1 MIELLKKHKYKIIAA
16 VCALAVLTGAFLA
29 GGSLGDNTPAVV
41 KSSTSDVAVVTE
53 NTTDFQSITESTSET
68 ESPTKATENNKSKQS
83 TTAPTSSAQA
93 KAEQSAVSN
102 QNSNPIAKSSSSSS
116 STSSKTSS
124 QTSQSSSNTTQDKYK
139 TDPVP
144 EGKPEPVEPQEQEI
158 TDNTL
163 KCTFSISCATVL
175 DNMNILDKSK
185 KEIIPDDGWILKPVT
200 VTFNEGES
208 VFDVLK
214 QVCKENKIQLEFSMT
229 PIYNSAYIEGINNLY
244 EFDCGSLSG
253 WMYEVNDWFPNYGCS
268 RYEVKNGDVIEWQYT
283 CSLGADIG
291 GNYSV
296 GE

>member
-1 MIELLKKHKYKIIAA
+1 MIELLKKHKYKIIAV

-29 GGSLGDNTPAVV
+29 GGSLGDNAPAVV

-53 NTTDFQSITESTSET
+53 NTTDFQIITESTSET

-83 TTAPTSSAQA
+83 TTAPTSSLQA

-102 QNSNPIAKSSSSSS
+102 QNSNPTAKSSSSS

-124 QTSQSSSNTTQDKYK
+124 QTSQSSSNITQDKYK

>member
-1 MIELLKKHKYKIIAA
+1 MIEFFKKHKYKIIAA

-29 GGSLGDNTPAVV
+29 GGSLGDNAPAVV
-41 KSSTSDVAVVTE
+41 KSSTADVAVKAEKATAL
-53 NTTDFQSITESTSET
+53 QSIDETTAPT
-68 ESPTKATENNKSKQS
+68 ESPTKSTGKNKSEQKAS
-83 TTAPTSSAQA
+83 APTSTSQT
-93 KAEQSAVSN
+93 KSEQSAVSN
-102 QNSNPIAKSSSSSS
+102 QTSKSSSSSS
-116 STSSKTSS
+116 STSSKSSSKSS
-124 QTSQSSSNTTQDKYK
+124 QLSTNTKQDKYK
-139 TDPVP
+139 TDPIP

-214 QVCKENKIQLEFSMT
+214 QVCRDNKFQLEFSFT

-283 CSLGADIG
+283 CDLGGDIG
-291 GNYSV
+291 GYYSV

>member
-16 VCALAVLTGAFLA
+16 VCALAVLTGAFFA
-29 GGSLGDNTPAVV
+29 GGSLGDNAPDVV
-41 KSSTSDVAVVTE
+41 KSSTSNVAVLAE
-53 NTTDFQSITESTSET
+53 NTTVSQSTNESTAPT
-68 ESPTKATENNKSKQS
+68 ESPTKATGKNKPEQKA
-83 TTAPTSSAQA
+83 TAPTSTS
-93 KAEQSAVSN
+93 KTKSEQSAVSN
-102 QNSNPIAKSSSSSS
+102 QTSKSSSSSS

-124 QTSQSSSNTTQDKYK
+124 KNSQSSTNTKQDKYK

-144 EGKPEPVEPQEQEI
+144 EGKPQPVEPQEQEI
-158 TDNTL
+158 VDNTL

-175 DNMNILDKSK
+175 DNMDILDKSK

-214 QVCKENKIQLEFSMT
+214 QVCKDNKIQLEFSFT
-229 PIYNSAYIEGINNLY
+229 LIYNSAYIEGINNLY

-253 WMYEVNDWFPNYGCS
+253 WMYEVNEWFPNYGCS

-283 CSLGADIG
+283 CDLGGDIG
-291 GNYSV
+291 GYYSV

>member
-1 MIELLKKHKYKIIAA
+1 MIEFLKKHKYKIIAA
-16 VCALAVLTGAFLA
+16 VCALAVLTGAFFA
-29 GGSLGDNTPAVV
+29 GGSLGENVPAVV
-41 KSSTSDVAVVTE
+41 KSSTYDTAIV
-53 NTTDFQSITESTSET
+53 TESTTVSQSKNESISPT
-68 ESPTKATENNKSKQS
+68 ENSTKATEKNKSEQS
-83 TTAPTSSAQA
+83 TAAPTGTSQTKS
-93 KAEQSAVSN
+93 EQSVVSN
-102 QNSNPIAKSSSSSS
+102 QTSKSSGFSS

-124 QTSQSSSNTTQDKYK
+124 QNSQSTSDTKQDKYK

-144 EGKPEPVEPQEQEI
+144 EGKPQPVEPQEQEI

-175 DNMNILDKSK
+175 DNMDKLDKSK
-185 KEIIPDDGWILKPVT
+185 KEIIPDDGWILEPVT
-200 VTFNEGES
+200 VNFNEGES

-214 QVCKENKIQLEFSMT
+214 QVCKDNKIHLEFSFT
-229 PIYNSAYIEGINNLY
+229 PIYNSSYIEGINNLY

-283 CSLGADIG
+283 CNLGADIDG
-291 GNYSV
+291 YYAV

>member
-1 MIELLKKHKYKIIAA
+1 MIELIKKHKYKIIAA

-29 GGSLGDNTPAVV
+29 GGSLGDNAPAVV
-41 KSSTSDVAVVTE
+41 KSSTADVAVKAEKATAL
-53 NTTDFQSITESTSET
+53 QSIDETTALT
-68 ESPTKATENNKSKQS
+68 ESPTKATGKNKSEQKA
-83 TTAPTSSAQA
+83 TVPTSALQA
-93 KAEQSAVSN
+93 KIEQSAVSN
-102 QNSNPIAKSSSSSS
+102 QTSKSSSSSS
-116 STSSKTSS
+116 STSSKSS
-124 QTSQSSSNTTQDKYK
+124 SKSTQSSASTNK
-139 TDPVP
+139 TDPIP
-144 EGKPEPVEPQEQEI
+144 EGKPQPVEPQEQEI
-158 TDNTL
+158 VDNTL
-163 KCTFSISCATVL
+163 KCSFSISCATVL
-175 DNMNILDKSK
+175 DNMDILDKSK

-200 VTFNEGES
+200 VNFNEGES

-214 QVCKENKIQLEFSMT
+214 QVCRDNKIQLEFSFT

-244 EFDCGSLSG
+244 EFECGRISS

>member
-16 VCALAVLTGAFLA
+16 VCALAVLTGAFFV
-29 GGSLGDNTPAVV
+29 GGSLGNNAPAVV
-41 KSSTSDVAVVTE
+41 KSSTADVAVSAE
-53 NTTDFQSITESTSET
+53 NTTVSQSTNESTAPT
-68 ESPTKATENNKSKQS
+68 ESPTKATGKNKPEQKA
-83 TTAPTSSAQA
+83 TAPTSTS
-93 KAEQSAVSN
+93 KTKSEQSAVSN
-102 QNSNPIAKSSSSSS
+102 QTSKSSSSSS

-124 QTSQSSSNTTQDKYK
+124 KSSQSSTSTKQDKYK

-144 EGKPEPVEPQEQEI
+144 EGKPQPVEPQEQEI
-158 TDNTL
+158 IDNTL

-175 DNMNILDKSK
+175 DNMDIIDKSK
-185 KEIIPDDGWILKPVT
+185 KDIIPDDGWILKPVT

-214 QVCKENKIQLEFSMT
+214 QVCKDNKVQLEFSFT

-253 WMYEVNDWFPNYGCS
+253 WMYEVNGWFPNYGCS

-283 CSLGADIG
+283 CDLGGDIG
-291 GNYSV
+291 GYYSV

>member
-16 VCALAVLTGAFLA
+16 VCALAVLTGAFFA
-29 GGSLGDNTPAVV
+29 GGSFGDNAPDVV
-41 KSSTSDVAVVTE
+41 KSSTSNVAVLAE
-53 NTTDFQSITESTSET
+53 NTTVSQSTNESTAPT
-68 ESPTKATENNKSKQS
+68 ESPTKATGKNKPEQKA
-83 TTAPTSSAQA
+83 TAPTSTS
-93 KAEQSAVSN
+93 KTKSEQSAVSN
-102 QNSNPIAKSSSSSS
+102 QTSKSSSSSS

-124 QTSQSSSNTTQDKYK
+124 KNSQSSTNTKQDKYK

-144 EGKPEPVEPQEQEI
+144 EGKPQPVEPQEQEI
-158 TDNTL
+158 IDNTL

-175 DNMNILDKSK
+175 DNMDILDKSK

-214 QVCKENKIQLEFSMT
+214 QVCRDNKIQLEFSFT

-283 CSLGADIG
+283 CDLGGDIG
-291 GNYSV
+291 GYYSV

>member
-16 VCALAVLTGAFLA
+16 VCALAVLIGAFLA
-29 GGSLGDNTPAVV
+29 GGSLGDNAPAVV
-41 KSSTSDVAVVTE
+41 KSSTADVAVSAE
-53 NTTDFQSITESTSET
+53 NTTVSQSTNESTAPT
-68 ESPTKATENNKSKQS
+68 ESPTKATGKNKPEQKA
-83 TTAPTSSAQA
+83 TAPTSTS
-93 KAEQSAVSN
+93 KTKSEQSDVSN
-102 QNSNPIAKSSSSSS
+102 QTSKLSSSSS
-116 STSSKTSS
+116 STSSKTST
-124 QTSQSSSNTTQDKYK
+124 QNSQSSTNSKQDKYK
-139 TDPVP
+139 TDPIP
-144 EGKPEPVEPQEQEI
+144 EGKPQPVEPQEQEI
-158 TDNTL
+158 IDNTL

-175 DNMNILDKSK
+175 DNMDILDKSK

-214 QVCKENKIQLEFSMT
+214 QVCKDNKVQLEFSFT

-283 CSLGADIG
+283 CDLGGDIG
-291 GNYSV
+291 GYYSV

>member
-16 VCALAVLTGAFLA
+16 VCAMAVLTGAFFV
-29 GGSLGDNTPAVV
+29 GGSLGNNAPAVV
-41 KSSTSDVAVVTE
+41 KSSTADVAVSAE
-53 NTTDFQSITESTSET
+53 NTTVSQSTNESTAPT
-68 ESPTKATENNKSKQS
+68 ESPTKATGKNKPEQKA
-83 TTAPTSSAQA
+83 TAPTSTS
-93 KAEQSAVSN
+93 KTKSEQSAVSN
-102 QNSNPIAKSSSSSS
+102 QTSKSSSSSS

-124 QTSQSSSNTTQDKYK
+124 KSSQSSTSTKQDKYK

-144 EGKPEPVEPQEQEI
+144 EGKPQPVEPQEQEI
-158 TDNTL
+158 IDNTL

-175 DNMNILDKSK
+175 DNMDIIDKSK
-185 KEIIPDDGWILKPVT
+185 KDIIPDDGWILKPVT

-214 QVCKENKIQLEFSMT
+214 QVCKDNKVQLEFSFT

-283 CSLGADIG
+283 CDLGGDIG
-291 GNYSV
+291 GYYSV

>member
-16 VCALAVLTGAFLA
+16 VCALAILTGAFLA
-29 GGSLGDNTPAVV
+29 GARIGDNAPANV
-41 KSSTSDVAVVTE
+41 KSSTADVAVLTE
-53 NTTDFQSITESTSET
+53 NTTFSQSTNESTAPTVIS
-68 ESPTKATENNKSKQS
+68 TKATEKNKSEQK
-83 TTAPTSSAQA
+83 TTVPTIVSQA
-93 KAEQSAVSN
+93 KSEQPAISN
-102 QNSNPIAKSSSSSS
+102 QASELSSPSSDV
-116 STSSKTSS
+116 SSKTSS
-124 QTSQSSSNTTQDKYK
+124 KSTQSSTSTKQDKYK
-139 TDPVP
+139 TDPIP
-144 EGKPEPVEPQEQEI
+144 KGKPQPVEPQDKEI

-175 DNMNILDKSK
+175 DNMDMLDKSK
-185 KEIIPDDGWILKPVT
+185 KEIIPDDGWVLKPVT

-214 QVCKENKIQLEFSMT
+214 QACKDNKIHLEFSFT

-283 CSLGADIG
+283 CNLGEDVG
-291 GNYSV
+291 GSYTL

>member
-16 VCALAVLTGAFLA
+16 VCALAVLTGAFFA
-29 GGSLGDNTPAVV
+29 GGSLGDNAPDVV
-41 KSSTSDVAVVTE
+41 KSSTSDVAVNAE
-53 NTTDFQSITESTSET
+53 NTTVLQSTNESTAPTET
-68 ESPTKATENNKSKQS
+68 TTKATGKNKPEQK
-83 TTAPTSSAQA
+83 TTATTSTSQT
-93 KAEQSAVSN
+93 KKEQSDVSN
-102 QNSNPIAKSSSSSS
+102 QTSRSSNQFSKP
-116 STSSKTSS
+116 STQS
-124 QTSQSSSNTTQDKYK
+124 SQSSTVKKQDKYK
-139 TDPVP
+139 TDPIP
-144 EGKPEPVEPQEQEI
+144 EGKPQPVEPQEQEI
-158 TDNTL
+158 IDNTL

-175 DNMNILDKSK
+175 DNMDKLDKSK
-185 KEIIPDDGWILKPVT
+185 KEIIPDDGWILKPVV

-214 QVCKENKIQLEFSMT
+214 QVCKDNKIQLEFSFT

-283 CSLGADIG
+283 CDLGGDIG
-291 GNYSV
+291 GYYSV

>member
-16 VCALAVLTGAFLA
+16 VCVLAVLTGAFFV
-29 GGSLGDNTPAVV
+29 GGSLGDNAPDVV
-41 KSSTSDVAVVTE
+41 KSSTSDVAVSAE
-53 NTTDFQSITESTSET
+53 NTTVSQSTNESTAPT
-68 ESPTKATENNKSKQS
+68 ENHTKATEKNKSEQKA
-83 TTAPTSSAQA
+83 TAPTSTSQT
-93 KAEQSAVSN
+93 KSEQSAVSN
-102 QNSNPIAKSSSSSS
+102 QTSKSSSSSS

-124 QTSQSSSNTTQDKYK
+124 KNSQSSTNTKQDKYK

-144 EGKPEPVEPQEQEI
+144 EGKPQPVEPQEQEI
-158 TDNTL
+158 VDNTF

-175 DNMNILDKSK
+175 DNMDILDKSK

-214 QVCKENKIQLEFSMT
+214 QVCKDNKVQLEFSFT

>member
-16 VCALAVLTGAFLA
+16 VCALAVLTGAFFV
-29 GGSLGDNTPAVV
+29 GGSLGNNAPAVV
-41 KSSTSDVAVVTE
+41 KSSTADVAVSAE
-53 NTTDFQSITESTSET
+53 NTTVSQSTNESTAPT
-68 ESPTKATENNKSKQS
+68 ESPTKATGKNKPEQKA
-83 TTAPTSSAQA
+83 TAPTSTS
-93 KAEQSAVSN
+93 KTKSEQSAVSN
-102 QNSNPIAKSSSSSS
+102 QTSKSSSSSS

-124 QTSQSSSNTTQDKYK
+124 KSSQSSTSTKQDKYK
-139 TDPVP
+139 TDPIP
-144 EGKPEPVEPQEQEI
+144 EGKPQPVEPQEQEI
-158 TDNTL
+158 VDNTL

-175 DNMNILDKSK
+175 DNMDILDKSK

-214 QVCKENKIQLEFSMT
+214 QVCKDNKVQLEFSFT

>member
-1 MIELLKKHKYKIIAA
+1 MIEFLKKHKYKIIAA

-29 GGSLGDNTPAVV
+29 GESLGNNAPAVA
-41 KSSTSDVAVVTE
+41 KSSTSDTAIVTE
-53 NTTDFQSITESTSET
+53 RTTVSQGKNDSTSPT
-68 ESPTKATENNKSKQS
+68 ENSTKATDKGKSKQS
-83 TTAPTSSAQA
+83 TTAPTSATQVNS
-93 KAEQSAVSN
+93 EQSAVSN
-102 QNSNPIAKSSSSSS
+102 QTSKSSSSSS
-116 STSSKTSS
+116 SASSKSSS
-124 QTSQSSSNTTQDKYK
+124 QITQSSSTKQDKYK
-139 TDPVP
+139 TDPIP

-163 KCTFSISCATVL
+163 KCTFSISCAAVL
-175 DNMNILDKSK
+175 DNMDKLDKSK
-185 KEIIPDDGWILKPVT
+185 REIIPDDGWILEPVT

-214 QVCKENKIQLEFSMT
+214 QVCKDNKIQLEFSFT
-229 PIYNSAYIEGINNLY
+229 PIYNSSYIEGINNLD

-283 CSLGADIG
+283 CDLGGDIG
-291 GNYSV
+291 GYYSV

>member
-1 MIELLKKHKYKIIAA
+1 MIEFLKKHKYKIIAA

-29 GGSLGDNTPAVV
+29 GESLGNNAPAVA
-41 KSSTSDVAVVTE
+41 KSLTSDTAIVTE
-53 NTTDFQSITESTSET
+53 RTTVSQGKNESTSPT
-68 ESPTKATENNKSKQS
+68 ENSTKATDKGKSKQS
-83 TTAPTSSAQA
+83 TTAPTSATQVNS
-93 KAEQSAVSN
+93 EQSAVSN
-102 QNSNPIAKSSSSSS
+102 QTSKSSSSSS
-116 STSSKTSS
+116 SASSKSSS
-124 QTSQSSSNTTQDKYK
+124 QITQSSSTKQDKYK

-163 KCTFSISCATVL
+163 KCTFSISCAAVL
-175 DNMNILDKSK
+175 DNMDKLDKSK
-185 KEIIPDDGWILKPVT
+185 REIIPDDGWILEPVT

-214 QVCKENKIQLEFSMT
+214 QVCKDNKIQLEFSFT
-229 PIYNSAYIEGINNLY
+229 PIYNSSYIEGINNLY

-283 CSLGADIG
+283 CDLGGGIG
-291 GNYSV
+291 GYYSV

>member
-29 GGSLGDNTPAVV
+29 GARIGDIAPANV
-41 KSSTSDVAVVTE
+41 KSSTADVAVLTE
-53 NTTDFQSITESTSET
+53 NTTVSQSTNESTAPTVIS
-68 ESPTKATENNKSKQS
+68 TKATEKNKSEQK
-83 TTAPTSSAQA
+83 TTVPTIVSQA
-93 KAEQSAVSN
+93 KSEQPAISN
-102 QNSNPIAKSSSSSS
+102 QSSILSNLSSGV
-116 STSSKTSS
+116 SSKTSS
-124 QTSQSSSNTTQDKYK
+124 KSTQSSTSTKQDKYK
-139 TDPVP
+139 TDPIP
-144 EGKPEPVEPQEQEI
+144 KGKPQPVEPQDKEI

-175 DNMNILDKSK
+175 DNMDMLDKSK
-185 KEIIPDDGWILKPVT
+185 KEIIPDDGWVLKPVT

-214 QVCKENKIQLEFSMT
+214 QACKDNKIHLEFSFT

-283 CSLGADIG
+283 CNLGEDVG
-291 GNYSV
+291 GSYTL

>member
-1 MIELLKKHKYKIIAA
+1 MIELIKKHKYKIIAA

-29 GGSLGDNTPAVV
+29 GGSLGDNAPAVV
-41 KSSTSDVAVVTE
+41 KSSTADVAVLAEKTTVSQSTNESIVPTE
-53 NTTDFQSITESTSET
+53 NH
-68 ESPTKATENNKSKQS
+68 TKATEKNKSEQKA
-83 TTAPTSSAQA
+83 TAPTSTSQT
-93 KAEQSAVSN
+93 KSEQSAVSN
-102 QNSNPIAKSSSSSS
+102 QTSKSSSSSS

-124 QTSQSSSNTTQDKYK
+124 KSSQLSTNTKQDKYK
-139 TDPVP
+139 TDPIP
-144 EGKPEPVEPQEQEI
+144 EGKPQPVEPQEQEI
-158 TDNTL
+158 VDNTL
-163 KCTFSISCATVL
+163 KCSFSISCATVL
-175 DNMNILDKSK
+175 DNMDILDKSK

-200 VTFNEGES
+200 VNFNEGES

-214 QVCKENKIQLEFSMT
+214 QVCRDNKIQLEFSFT

-283 CSLGADIG
+283 CDLGGDIG
-291 GNYSV
+291 GYYSV

>member
-1 MIELLKKHKYKIIAA
+1 MIEFLKKHKYKIIAA

-29 GGSLGDNTPAVV
+29 GESLGNNAPAVA
-41 KSSTSDVAVVTE
+41 KSSTSDTAIVTE
-53 NTTDFQSITESTSET
+53 RTTVSQGKNESTSPT
-68 ESPTKATENNKSKQS
+68 ENSTKATDKGKSKQS
-83 TTAPTSSAQA
+83 TTAPTSATQVNS
-93 KAEQSAVSN
+93 EQSAVSN
-102 QNSNPIAKSSSSSS
+102 QTSKSSSSSS
-116 STSSKTSS
+116 SASSKSSS
-124 QTSQSSSNTTQDKYK
+124 QITQSSSTKQDKDK

-144 EGKPEPVEPQEQEI
+144 EGKPQPVEPQEQEI

-163 KCTFSISCATVL
+163 KCTFSISCAAVL
-175 DNMNILDKSK
+175 DNMDKLDKSK
-185 KEIIPDDGWILKPVT
+185 REIIPDDGWILEPVT

-214 QVCKENKIQLEFSMT
+214 QVCKDNKIQLEFSFT
-229 PIYNSAYIEGINNLY
+229 PIYNSSYIEGINNLY

-283 CSLGADIG
+283 CDLGGDIG
-291 GNYSV
+291 GYYSV